1 MSTRTEIDTSA
12 ISQPDRYKLLIGL
25 ITPRPIAWVST
36 ISPDGRLNLA
46 PFSFF
51 TGVGSNPMLV
61 MFCPANKPDG
71 SEKDSLRNA
80 KPVGEGGQGEF
91 VISIVS
97 HALGAAMSRTAAE
110 VEYGVNEFELAGL
123 TTEPSRTVRP
133 PRVLTSPACFECRT
147 VQVVR
152 TNPGQPGGG
161 NIVIGQVLHVAC
173 APGVLNERLHA
184 DPAVLD
190 TIGRMGGASYCTTRD
205 RFDMARG

>member
-1 MSTRTEIDTSA
+1 MSTRTEIETASL
-12 ISQPDRYKLLIGL
+12 SPPDRYKLLIGL

-36 ISPDGRLNLA
+36 IAPDGRLNLA

-51 TGVGSNPMLV
+51 SGAGSNPMLV
-61 MFCPANKPDG
+61 MFCPANRPDG

-91 VISIVS
+91 VISMVS
-97 HALGAAMSRTAAE
+97 HALGGAMSRTAAE
-110 VEYGVNEFELAGL
+110 VEYGVSEFELAGL
-123 TTEPSRTVRP
+123 ATEPSHSVRP
-133 PRVLTSPACFECRT
+133 PRVLASPACLECRT

-173 APGVLNERLHA
+173 AAGVLNDRLHA
-184 DPAVLD
+184 DAGELD
-190 TIGRMGGASYCTTRD
+190 TIGRMGGAGYCTTRD
-205 RFDMARG
+205 RFEMARG